1 MTYKHLTTRELT
13 LIANFWHQGT
23 KAYQT
28 AKLLKRSQET
38 IYRVYRFLDSGKTIA
53 QYLKAYQRNKQRCG
67 RKQAQLA
74 KDEISYINEQVKAG
88 WTPDTIIGRAER
100 TISCSMRTLY
110 RMFARGRY
118 NFAVQQLPMKG
129 KRHPNGYVERRGKAG
144 HLGRSIYHRYHDFPH
159 YQHEF
164 GHFEAD
170 TVQGKAHRGAVM
182 TLVERQSKVIIVLNV
197 HRKTD
202 EAVNYHL
209 DKWLSKMPRHFVKSI
224 TFDNGK
230 EFAGWREIANK
241 HDLHTYFAEVGA
253 PNQRGLN
260 ENNNGILRRDGLSK
274 RLDFRNLPDEL
285 ITQLMH
291 KRNTI
296 PRKSLHYRTP
306 LEVFLSHVTDEQLST
321 FF

>member
-1 MTYKHLTTRELT
+1 MTYRHLTTRELT
-13 LIANFWHQGT
+13 LIADFWHQGT

-28 AKLLKRSQET
+28 TKLLMRSQET
-38 IYRVYRFLDSGKTIA
+38 IYRFYRFLNGGKTIE
-53 QYLKAYQRNKQRCG
+53 QYLEKYQRNKRHCG
-67 RKQAQLA
+67 RKQAQLPQN
-74 KDEISYINEQVKAG
+74 EVEYINDQIKAG
-88 WTPDTIIGRAER
+88 WTPDTIIGRKEHA
-100 TISCSMRTLY
+100 ISCSMRTLY
-110 RMFARGRY
+110 RMFAREQY
-118 NFAVQQLPMKG
+118 NFNAQQLPMKG

-144 HLGRSIYHRYHDFPH
+144 QLGRSIYQRYQDFPH
-159 YQHEF
+159 YQDEF

-182 TLVERQSKVIIVLNV
+182 TLVERQSKVMIVLNV

-202 EAVNYHL
+202 EAVNCHL
-209 DKWLSKMPRHFVKSI
+209 DKWLSKMPRHLVKSI

-230 EFAGWREIANK
+230 EFAGWRGIANK
-241 HDLHTYFAEVGA
+241 HDIHTYFAEVGA

-274 RLDFRNLPDEL
+274 RLDFRNLHDEL
-285 ITQLMH
+285 ITQLMSY
-291 KRNTI
+291 RNRI

-306 LEVFLSHVTDEQLST
+306 VEVFMKNITDEQLST

>member
-23 KAYQT
+23 KAYQA

-110 RMFARGRY
+110 RMFARGQY

-129 KRHPNGYVERRGKAG
+129 KRHPNGYVERR
-144 HLGRSIYHRYHDFPH
+144 
-159 YQHEF
+159 
-164 GHFEAD
+164 
-170 TVQGKAHRGAVM
+170 
-182 TLVERQSKVIIVLNV
+182 
-197 HRKTD
+197 
-202 EAVNYHL
+202 
-209 DKWLSKMPRHFVKSI
+209 
-224 TFDNGK
+224 GK

>member
-1 MTYKHLTTRELT
+1 MTYKHLSTHELA
-13 LIANFWHQGT
+13 LIADFWNQGT
-23 KAYQT
+23 KAYRT

-38 IYRVYRFLDSGKTIA
+38 IYRVYRFLDTGKTIKEYA
-53 QYLKAYQRNKQRCG
+53 EAYQRNKRRCG
-67 RKQAQLA
+67 RKQIQLPA
-74 KDEISYINEQVKAG
+74 DEVSYINDQIAAG
-88 WTPDTIIGRAER
+88 WMPDTIIGRAER

-110 RMFARGRY
+110 RMFARGQY
-118 NFAVQQLPMKG
+118 AFSVQQLPMKG

-144 HLGRSIYHRYHDFPH
+144 QLGRNIYQRYQDFPH

-164 GHFEAD
+164 GHYEAY

-182 TLVERQSKVIIVLNV
+182 TLVERQSKVEIVLNV

-202 EAVNYHL
+202 EAINDHL
-209 DKWLSKMPRHFVKSI
+209 DNWLSKLPRHFVKSI

-241 HDLHTYFAEVGA
+241 HDIHTYFAEVGA

-260 ENNNGILRRDGLSK
+260 ENNNGLLRRDGLSK
-274 RLDFRNLPDEL
+274 RMDFRNLPDEL

-291 KRNTI
+291 RRNNI
-296 PRKSLHYRTP
+296 PRKSLNYRTP
-306 LEVFLSHVTDEQLST
+306 LEVFVSHVTDEQLSN

>member
-1 MTYKHLTTRELT
+1 
-13 LIANFWHQGT
+13 
-23 KAYQT
+23 
-28 AKLLKRSQET
+28 
-38 IYRVYRFLDSGKTIA
+38 
-53 QYLKAYQRNKQRCG
+53 
-67 RKQAQLA
+67 
-74 KDEISYINEQVKAG
+74 SYINEQVKAG

-110 RMFARGRY
+110 RMFARGQY

-144 HLGRSIYHRYHDFPH
+144 HLGRSIYQRYHDFPH

-182 TLVERQSKVIIVLNV
+182 TLVERQSKVMIVLNV

-209 DKWLSKMPRHFVKSI
+209 DKWLSKIPRHFVKSI

>member
-13 LIANFWHQGT
+13 LIADFWCQGT
-23 KAYQT
+23 KAYQA
-28 AKLLKRSQET
+28 AKLLKRSSET
-38 IYRVYRFLDSGKTIA
+38 IYRIYRFLDSGRTIE
-53 QYLKAYQRNKQRCG
+53 QYLSQYQHNKRRCG
-67 RKQAQLA
+67 RKQTKLLPA
-74 KDEISYINEQVKAG
+74 EVEYIHSLIRRG

-110 RMFARGRY
+110 RMFARGQYQFNVRH
-118 NFAVQQLPMKG
+118 LPMKG

-144 HLGRSIYHRYHDFPH
+144 HLGRSIYQRYQDFPH
-159 YQHEF
+159 YQNEF

-170 TVQGKAHRGAVM
+170 TVQGKAHHGAVM
-182 TLVERQSKVIIVLNV
+182 TLVERQSKVMIVLNV

-202 EAVNYHL
+202 EAVNQHL
-209 DKWLSKMPRHFVKSI
+209 DQWLSKLPRHFVKSI

-230 EFAGWREIANK
+230 EFAGWRDIANK

-274 RLDFRNLPDEL
+274 KLDFRHLPDEL
-285 ITQLMH
+285 VTQLMYR
-291 KRNTI
+291 RNNI
-296 PRKSLHYRTP
+296 PRKSLNYRTP
-306 LEVFLSHVTDEQLST
+306 LEVFLSYVTDEQLSA

>member
-23 KAYQT
+23 KAYQA

-88 WTPDTIIGRAER
+88 WTPDTIIGRAQR
-100 TISCSMRTLY
+100 TISSSLRTLY
-110 RMFARGRY
+110 RMFARGQY

-144 HLGRSIYHRYHDFPH
+144 HLGRSIYQRYHDFPH
-159 YQHEF
+159 YQQEF